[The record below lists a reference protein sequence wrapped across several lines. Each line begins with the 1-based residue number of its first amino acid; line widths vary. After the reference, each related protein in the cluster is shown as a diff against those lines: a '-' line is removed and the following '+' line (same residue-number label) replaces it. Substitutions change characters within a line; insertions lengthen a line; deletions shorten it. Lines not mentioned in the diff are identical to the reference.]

1 MKATIEK
8 LTKRNEVYSSKDY
21 LVLYINK
28 VGTTA
33 DSNYRI
39 TVEDFLQGVTIT
51 PPPAIATWGNITG
64 LITNQTDLITYI
76 NSLAVPTNVSQ
87 LVNDVGYLT
96 SVDWSIISGKPVI
109 PAPQVQ
115 SSWAQSN
122 SSAIDYIIGKPT
134 ISAVGLSNNY
144 NDLSNLPI
152 LFDGNYNSLSNLPIL
167 SLVASTGDY
176 NDLDN
181 LPVIPPAQVQ
191 SDFGQ
196 TNPLA
201 IDFVKNKQQEYD
213 ITNQIT
219 VTLNH
224 NLNRYVQTLCINSSD
239 NRVTVPEVIQANKN
253 AVTITFSVSFT
264 GKIVLS

>member
-8 LTKRNEVYSSKDY
+8 LTKRDEVYSSKDY
-21 LVLYINK
+21 LILYINK
-28 VGTTA
+28 NSTSA

-64 LITNQTDLITYI
+64 TITNQTDLVNYI
-76 NSLAVPTNVSQ
+76 NSLAVVTNVSQ

-96 SVDWSIISGKPVI
+96 SVDWSIITNKPSI
-109 PAPQVQ
+109 PAPQIQ
-115 SSWAQSN
+115 SSWVQNNPASL
-122 SSAIDYIIGKPT
+122 DYIIGKPT

-152 LFDGNYNSLSNLPIL
+152 LFDGNYNSLTNRP
-167 SLVASTGDY
+167 SLATVATTGSY
-176 NDLDN
+176 NDLLN
-181 LPVIPPAQVQ
+181 LPVVSSQIQVDFAQT
-191 SDFGQ
+191 D
-196 TNPLA
+196 NLA
-201 IDFVKNKQQEYD
+201 IDFVKNKQQEYT
-213 ITNQIT
+213 ITNQTT

-224 NLNRYVQTLCINSSD
+224 NLNRYVQTLCINDSD
-239 NRVTVPEVIQANKN
+239 NRITVPEVIQANKN
-253 AVTITFSVSFT
+253 TVTITFSVSFT